1 MDIWQARPDTLEAA
15 LTKAFQQSSQV
26 LAQQGATGQ
35 QLELL
40 IIVLN
45 DANARFFYAKH
56 VKLL

>member
-1 MDIWQARPDTLEAA
+1 MDIWQAHPYNLEAA

-35 QLELL
+35 RLELL
-40 IIVLN
+40 NTVLPN
-45 DANARFFYAKH
+45 ANARFFYGKH